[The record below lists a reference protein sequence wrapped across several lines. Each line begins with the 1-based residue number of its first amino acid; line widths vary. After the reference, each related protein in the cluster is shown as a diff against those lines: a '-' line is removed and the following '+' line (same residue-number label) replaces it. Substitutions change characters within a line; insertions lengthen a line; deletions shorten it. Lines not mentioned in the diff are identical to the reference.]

1 MVAVEDRSSE
11 PLAAGGLGVG
21 SAAGVVEVEELV
33 AAIGVGGVVVVVL
46 VVVAIVIVVVVGGG
60 VVGEV
65 GAKEGVVE
73 PIGCGLEWV
82 VRIGVRFGGGVWGST

>member
-11 PLAAGGLGVG
+11 PLAAGALGVG

-46 VVVAIVIVVVVGGG
+46 VVVAIVIVVVGGG

-73 PIGCGLEWV
+73 PIGSGLEWV

>member
-1 MVAVEDRSSE
+1 MVAVEDRSCE

-46 VVVAIVIVVVVGGG
+46 VVVAIVIVVVGGG